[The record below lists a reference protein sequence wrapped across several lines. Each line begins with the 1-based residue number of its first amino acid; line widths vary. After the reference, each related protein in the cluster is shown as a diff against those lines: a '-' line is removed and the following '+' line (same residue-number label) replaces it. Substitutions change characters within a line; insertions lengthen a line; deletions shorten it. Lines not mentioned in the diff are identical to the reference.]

1 MYLGVP
7 GGIMPRI
14 MTVDDSLLVRSI
26 ITAALNERG
35 FEMVEASD
43 GVEGL
48 EKLDSEEID
57 LVLLDVMMPGM
68 DGPTMLQRMRAQNDQ
83 TPVILLTAKTETSVI
98 RECLR
103 YGLADCIV
111 KPVKNEELANKV
123 EQLLGIQEGVVVA
136 APGDAGKGVDSSPR
150 VLIVDDSEKVHIK
163 FRSLLPKEFN
173 VFTAATADEAKSVCS
188 SEEIGWIVVDMVIP
202 EVDSVELAK
211 SLKEQRPD
219 ASCLALYLRNVDS
232 PELEAS
238 NAGLDGFLNKPF
250 REGQIEDLIR
260 LANSKMDPSMDILSV
275 KENIVRVEKT
285 TLKDEMEDQYF
296 SRLAEL
302 VGLALDDIA
311 SDCFETVIFEFTNLV
326 EHNQSQMLLSLSLQ
340 CSRDLG
346 LDVCVVGPARLKEWI
361 AEDEDPASIKFFETL
376 MEASRF

>member
-1 MYLGVP
+1 
-7 GGIMPRI
+7 MPRI

-188 SEEIGWIVVDMVIP
+188 SEDIGWIVVDMVIP

-219 ASCLALYLRNVDS
+219 ASCLALYLRNVES

>member
-1 MYLGVP
+1 
-7 GGIMPRI
+7 MPRI

-35 FEMVEASD
+35 FDMVEASD

-123 EQLLGIQEGVVVA
+123 EQLLGVQEGVVVSS
-136 APGDAGKGVDSSPR
+136 PDDGKGEDTSPR
-150 VLIVDDSEKVHIK
+150 LLIVDDSEKVHIK

-173 VFTAATADEAKSVCS
+173 VFTAATAEEAETICKDED
-188 SEEIGWIVVDMVIP
+188 INWLIVDMVIP
-202 EVDSVELAK
+202 DVDSVALCKKLQEA
-211 SLKEQRPD
+211 RPE

-232 PELEAS
+232 PEMEAS
-238 NAGLDGFLNKPF
+238 NAGLDGYLNKPF

-260 LANSKMDPSMDILSV
+260 LANSKMDPSLDILSV

-285 TLKDEMEDQYF
+285 TLKDKQEDQYF

-311 SDCFETVIFEFTNLV
+311 SDCFETVIFEFSNLV
-326 EHNQSQMLLSLSLQ
+326 EHNQSQMLLALSLQ

-346 LDVCVVGPARLKEWI
+346 LDICVVGPPRLKEWI
-361 AEDEDPASIKFFETL
+361 ADDEDPTSIKFFETL
-376 MEASRF
+376 MEASRL

>member
-1 MYLGVP
+1 
-7 GGIMPRI
+7 MPRI

-35 FEMVEASD
+35 FDMVEASD
-43 GVEGL
+43 GIEGL

-111 KPVKNEELANKV
+111 KPVKNDELANKV
-123 EQLLGIQEGVVVA
+123 EQVLGVQEGVVVSSPDA
-136 APGDAGKGVDSSPR
+136 AKGEDTSPR

-173 VFTAATADEAKSVCS
+173 VFTAATAEEAESICQ
-188 SEEIGWIVVDMVIP
+188 SEEIGWMIVDMVIP
-202 EVDSVELAK
+202 DVDSVELCK
-211 SLKEQRPD
+211 KLKEHRPD

-238 NAGLDGFLNKPF
+238 NAGLDGYLNKPF

-260 LANSKMDPSMDILSV
+260 LANSKMDPSLDILSV

-285 TLKDEMEDQYF
+285 TIKEKMEDQYF

-346 LDVCVVGPARLKEWI
+346 LDICVVGPPRLKEWI
-361 AEDEDPASIKFFETL
+361 AEDDDPASIKFFETL
-376 MEASRF
+376 MEASRL

>member
-1 MYLGVP
+1 
-7 GGIMPRI
+7 MPRI
-14 MTVDDSLLVRSI
+14 MTVDDSSLVRSI

-35 FEMVEASD
+35 FDMVEASD

-111 KPVKNEELANKV
+111 KPVKNEELATKV
-123 EQLLGIQEGVVVA
+123 EQILGVQEGVVV
-136 APGDAGKGVDSSPR
+136 SSPDKSQSEDTSPR
-150 VLIVDDSEKVHIK
+150 ILIVDDSEKVHIK

-173 VFTAATADEAKSVCS
+173 VFTAATAEEAETICRD
-188 SEEIGWIVVDMVIP
+188 EEINWLIVDMVIP
-202 EVDSVELAK
+202 DVDSVELCNK
-211 SLKEQRPD
+211 LKGIRPE

-232 PELEAS
+232 PEMEAS
-238 NAGLDGFLNKPF
+238 NAGLDGYLNKPF

-260 LANSKMDPSMDILSV
+260 LANSKMDPSLDILSV

-285 TLKDEMEDQYF
+285 TLKDKVEDQYF

-326 EHNQSQMLLSLSLQ
+326 EHNQSQMLLTLSLQ

-346 LDVCVVGPARLKEWI
+346 LDVCVVGPPRLKDWI

-376 MEASRF
+376 MEASRL